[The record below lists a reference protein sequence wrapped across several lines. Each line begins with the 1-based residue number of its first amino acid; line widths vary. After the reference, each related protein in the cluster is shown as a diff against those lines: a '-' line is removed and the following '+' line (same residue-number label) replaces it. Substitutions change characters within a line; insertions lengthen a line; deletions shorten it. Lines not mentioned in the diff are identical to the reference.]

1 MKTILTAEA
10 AKSNDLYTMH
20 SRNCTEK
27 ELVSSAAAAVLSTL
41 QTEGYDLSTPCILC
55 GGGNNGADGMQ
66 LACLLKQAGC
76 AVTVLYLGALYTISA
91 SDSAKKSSKKNK
103 SLDKYDVDPALLGT
117 PKTEAMSEQ
126 CLAFY
131 KQVQEAGIP
140 VLTALPAEALL
151 AEQPAYS
158 VIVDAVYGTG
168 MNGVITDRNVCD
180 TFDQIN
186 LSKIPV
192 VAIDV
197 PSGAHCDTGALDAH
211 ALYAGQTVCMQDIK
225 AAHVLYPAAGYTGVV
240 TVADIGIAANPLYE
254 ATAPLQYIEDADLET
269 LLPARPAR
277 SNKGTFGRVL
287 VVGGAPG
294 MAGAA
299 YLAAMAAYRAGA
311 GLVEILTV
319 SKNRTILQQLLPE
332 AVLSTYT
339 DKSKL
344 KKAIKNSVRK
354 ADAIVLGCGMGRSK
368 LADYA
373 VKYVLK
379 NARVPVVV
387 DADALN
393 IIANKQGLLKGV
405 SKKQKP
411 QVVITPHPVEAARL
425 LDKKATADTVLA
437 NLPKAIEKLCEKYK
451 VNVLLKDAH
460 TLVYAYDKAT
470 RYVNLTGST
479 ALAGAGSG
487 DILAGLIGG
496 LCAAQT
502 NEQPVVTA
510 AALAAYM
517 HGKAGE
523 IAEQR
528 VGARAAMARD
538 ILEALK
544 K

>member
-1 MKTILTAEA
+1 M
-10 AKSNDLYTMH
+10 
-20 SRNCTEK
+20 
-27 ELVSSAAAAVLSTL
+27 ST
-41 QTEGYDLSTPCILC
+41 
-55 GGGNNGADGMQ
+55 
-66 LACLLKQAGC
+66 
-76 AVTVLYLGALYTISA
+76 
-91 SDSAKKSSKKNK
+91 
-103 SLDKYDVDPALLGT
+103 
-117 PKTEAMSEQ
+117 
-126 CLAFY
+126 
-131 KQVQEAGIP
+131 
-140 VLTALPAEALL
+140 
-151 AEQPAYS
+151 
-158 VIVDAVYGTG
+158 
-168 MNGVITDRNVCD
+168 
-180 TFDQIN
+180 
-186 LSKIPV
+186 
-192 VAIDV
+192 
-197 PSGAHCDTGALDAH
+197 
-211 ALYAGQTVCMQDIK
+211 
-225 AAHVLYPAAGYTGVV
+225 
-240 TVADIGIAANPLYE
+240 
-254 ATAPLQYIEDADLET
+254 
-269 LLPARPAR
+269 
-277 SNKGTFGRVL
+277 
-287 VVGGAPG
+287 
-294 MAGAA
+294 
-299 YLAAMAAYRAGA
+299 
-311 GLVEILTV
+311 
-319 SKNRTILQQLLPE
+319 
-332 AVLSTYT
+332 
-339 DKSKL
+339 KL

-368 LADYA
+368 PADYA

-425 LDKKATADTVLA
+425 LGKKATADTVLA

-523 IAEQR
+523 EAEAK